1 MVYRSPDDDGF
12 DMSKL
17 QADAA
22 KRPRMSLPAGVDLPP
37 PVFDHD
43 NGVDN
48 KFGCCIIAVALIVFA
63 IAGLAMRVGHGEHTA
78 DSTKNEPKLTTEES
92 LLVEIFEYDY
102 IVINGV
108 SYPTKDI
115 SEIDTKDYPNLTMK
129 LNDFQYVVKFDAHN
143 FILRN
148 EGVSYE
154 EAEN

>member
-17 QADAA
+17 QAESA
-22 KRPRMSLPAGVDLPP
+22 KNPPLSCPADIELPP
-37 PVFDHD
+37 PIFEPSGDPPDTGFGWAIVIILSLLLLS
-43 NGVDN
+43 GVLFWPKN
-48 KFGCCIIAVALIVFA
+48 HKSGQ
-63 IAGLAMRVGHGEHTA
+63 GGE
-78 DSTKNEPKLTTEES
+78 SKLTTEEA
-92 LLVEIFEYDY
+92 LLVEICEYDY

-154 EAEN
+154 EVEN